1 MPLRFLQQSP
11 SSRVQALS
19 QTLEVESMMVM
30 MSELTRTPIP
40 PSCRWADTK
49 ELFEYWIRSLDRAG
63 KPNKPDVN
71 IYNHYLRA
79 NLMTNAMAA
88 DLLDLVAQ
96 MEEQFGFSLVVS
108 LRVTLR
114 GCQYISFLRSTT

>member
-1 MPLRFLQQSP
+1 MPLRFLQQSL

-114 GCQYISFLRSTT
+114 GVRAIRGFEKN

>member
-11 SSRVQALS
+11 SSRIQALS

-96 MEEQFGFSLVVS
+96 MEEQF
-108 LRVTLR
+108 
-114 GCQYISFLRSTT
+114 

>member
-1 MPLRFLQQSP
+1 
-11 SSRVQALS
+11 
-19 QTLEVESMMVM
+19 MMVM

-114 GCQYISFLRSTT
+114 GVRAIRGFEKN

>member
-96 MEEQFGFSLVVS
+96 MEEQFRFSLVVS

-114 GCQYISFLRSTT
+114 GVRAIRGFEKN

>member
-1 MPLRFLQQSP
+1 MNIF
-11 SSRVQALS
+11 ADWMAS
-19 QTLEVESMMVM
+19 Q
-30 MSELTRTPIP
+30 
-40 PSCRWADTK
+40 RWADTK

-79 NLMTNAMAA
+79 NLMTNATAA

-96 MEEQFGFSLVVS
+96 MEDYAIVPNTASFNLVLKAMYKAKETVAATK
-108 LRVTLR
+108 LLERYVTMCL
-114 GCQYISFLRSTT
+114 Y